1 MRELYAGKGTKVP
14 LWTLLYN
21 KLQREG
27 SKCIIWLTYVSASLT
42 PLKGRVHKGTVGSL
56 KRVAIP
62 TKKYQNKQMKSVIYD
77 LVKNDNIRNEI
88 KQILKPFG
96 VIIYNEIYFYILL
109 ILVYCGLLFLAVLG
123 ILFYLIHIHKRLSK
137 LDINMLG
144 NII

>member
-1 MRELYAGKGTKVP
+1 
-14 LWTLLYN
+14 
-21 KLQREG
+21 
-27 SKCIIWLTYVSASLT
+27 
-42 PLKGRVHKGTVGSL
+42 
-56 KRVAIP
+56 
-62 TKKYQNKQMKSVIYD
+62 MKSVIYD

-137 LDINMLG
+137 LDINILSN
-144 NII
+144 NI